1 MTIQERVVGSV
12 TILDFDGKLVL
23 GDGDALLKDKV
34 HSLVFQGNKEI
45 VLNLGKV
52 SYVDSSGLGA
62 LVAASVTAKNNG
74 AQIKLLSLTKRL
86 HDLLTISKLVT
97 VFDCYDTEAEALK
110 SFPASAKA

>member
-12 TILDFDGKLVL
+12 VILDLDGKLVL

-34 HSLVFQGNKEI
+34 HSLVFQGRKQLL
-45 VLNLGKV
+45 VNLGKV

-62 LVAASVTAKNNG
+62 LVAASITAKSNG
-74 AQIKLLSLTKRL
+74 GQMKLLNLTKRIQ
-86 HDLLTISKLVT
+86 DLLAISKLLT

-110 SFPASAKA
+110 SFPAPAKA